1 MGEAGAVREWGGLG
15 GGGGGGVGGRLL
27 EVVWGFTLREG
38 QFGVLLFE
46 SLFLEI
52 KFLRITFCWILFPW
66 ASFVNFFPFG
76 T

>member
-1 MGEAGAVREWGGLG
+1 MALWGLVGEAGAVREGGGLG
-15 GGGGGGVGGRLL
+15 GGLL

-52 KFLRITFCWILFPW
+52 KFLRITFCWILFPL